1 MADDV
6 KVKFGGDFSGV
17 SKGAN
22 DAAAQAGSALAK
34 SMSDKVSAIGSS
46 IAGLFAIGSVAS
58 KVWEGFK
65 AGIAYMHELN
75 LAITRTGQSSGEF
88 QKLAYAGKEAGVSMD
103 IVGRG
108 LTEAN
113 KSLERAKK
121 DQQSRNLFASLGM
134 DAGKLEAGTYTATE
148 ALLVL
153 ADQWDKFGNVQK
165 TRAGAVALFGR
176 YGEGMIPIIQQGR
189 SAIEEQTASVRE
201 QTRAEIL
208 GAAAIEKKV
217 AALERYTKQVERLAA
232 ASVGASKVG
241 NDYETEVM
249 KVMREQSMLNPK
261 EMEEYRKKHGDKSR
275 EQIAAENLTKEYR
288 QKYGISPEEMAIIF
302 QQISKDAGV
311 GPLEHKYLNPKTM
324 SYFQKLS
331 DDYLA
336 DKSKPGPKVEEL
348 AGALSASSL
357 QAIGAG
363 DIASVQT
370 GTYNTQML
378 DATREIASN
387 TRPRDTSHASPP
399 IATAGR

>member
-34 SMSDKVSAIGSS
+34 NMTDKITAIGAS
-46 IAGLFAIGSVAS
+46 IAGLFAIGSLAS
-58 KVWEGFK
+58 KAWEGFK
-65 AGIAYMHELN
+65 EGISYMHQLN
-75 LAITRTGQSSGEF
+75 LAISRTGQSSGEF

-113 KSLERAKK
+113 KALERAKK
-121 DQQSRNLFASLGM
+121 DPQSRNLFASLGM
-134 DAGKLEAGTYTATE
+134 DAAKLEAGTYTATE
-148 ALLVL
+148 ALLAL

-165 TRAGAVALFGR
+165 TRAGAVALFGK
-176 YGEGMIPIIQQGR
+176 YGEGMVPIIQQGR
-189 SAIEEQTASVRE
+189 SAIEEQTASVKA

-208 GAAAIEKKV
+208 GAAAIEKKL
-217 AALERYTKQVERLAA
+217 AALERYTEQVKRMTA
-232 ASVGASKVG
+232 ASAGVAQVGI
-241 NDYETEVM
+241 DYTTEFDALKQM
-249 KVMREQSMLNPK
+249 KRRTPDKYAEQYGERSPA
-261 EMEEYRKKHGDKSR
+261 
-275 EQIAAENLTKEYR
+275 QVAAEKMAAEYKTKF
-288 QKYGISPEEMAIIF
+288 GINAEEMAIIMK
-302 QQISKDAGV
+302 QALPSTGV
-311 GPLEHKYLNPKTM
+311 VATAANAEFKKM
-324 SYFQKLS
+324 SDEYI
-331 DDYLA
+331 A
-336 DKSKPGPKVEEL
+336 ARAARPARPPEEL

-378 DATREIASN
+378 DTTREIAAN

>member
-22 DAAAQAGSALAK
+22 EAAAQAGSALAK
-34 SMSDKVSAIGSS
+34 NMTDKISAIGAS
-46 IAGLFAIGSVAS
+46 IAGLFAIGTLAS
-58 KVWEGFK
+58 KAFEGFK

-75 LAITRTGQSSGEF
+75 LAISRTGQSSAEF

-108 LTEAN
+108 LIEAN

-121 DQQSRNLFASLGM
+121 DPQSRNLFASLGM
-134 DAGKLEAGTYTATE
+134 DAAKLEAGTYTATE
-148 ALLVL
+148 ALLAL

-165 TRAGAVALFGR
+165 TRAGAVALFGK
-176 YGEGMIPIIQQGR
+176 YGEGMVPVIQQGR
-189 SAIEEQTASVRE
+189 SAIEEQTASVKA

-217 AALERYTKQVERLAA
+217 AALERYTEQMKRLAA
-232 ASVGASKVG
+232 ASAGVAKVG
-241 NDYETEVM
+241 IDYTTEFDALKQM
-249 KVMREQSMLNPK
+249 KRRVPEKYAEQ
-261 EMEEYRKKHGDKSR
+261 YGDKTPA
-275 EQIAAENLTKEYR
+275 QVAA
-288 QKYGISPEEMAIIF
+288 QKLSADYKAKFGINPEEMSIIMN
-302 QQISKDAGV
+302 QALTGTGGVAKDAK
-311 GPLEHKYLNPKTM
+311 EEFKR
-324 SYFQKLS
+324 LS
-331 DDYLA
+331 DEYIA
-336 DKSKPGPKVEEL
+336 ARAARPARPTEEL

-370 GTYNTQML
+370 GTYQTQML
-378 DATREIASN
+378 DSTREIAAN
-387 TRPRDTSHASPP
+387 TRPRDVSHAAPP

>member
-34 SMSDKVSAIGSS
+34 SMADKVTAIGSS

-58 KVWEGFK
+58 KVFEGFK
-65 AGIAYMHELN
+65 SGIAYMHELN

-113 KSLERAKK
+113 KALERAKK
-121 DQQSRNLFASLGM
+121 DQQTRNLFASLGM

-165 TRAGAVALFGR
+165 TRAGAVALFGK
-176 YGEGMIPIIQQGR
+176 YGEGMVPIIQQGR

-217 AALERYTKQVERLAA
+217 AALERYTKQMERLAA
-232 ASVGASKVG
+232 AQTGVAKVG
-241 NDYETEVM
+241 IDFATEFDALKQM
-249 KVMREQSMLNPK
+249 KRRTPEKYAEQYGERTPA
-261 EMEEYRKKHGDKSR
+261 
-275 EQIAAENLTKEYR
+275 QVAAEKMSAEY
-288 QKYGISPEEMAIIF
+288 KAKFGINAEEMAIIMN
-302 QQISKDAGV
+302 QALKNTAGV
-311 GPLEHKYLNPKTM
+311 EAEAKAEFDRLSKKYVEERAARP
-324 SYFQKLS
+324 
-331 DDYLA
+331 A
-336 DKSKPGPKVEEL
+336 RPPEEL

-387 TRPRDTSHASPP
+387 TRPRDTSHSSPP

>member
-34 SMSDKVSAIGSS
+34 SMTDKISAIGAS
-46 IAGLFAIGSVAS
+46 IAGLFAIGAIAS
-58 KVWEGFK
+58 KVFEGFK
-65 AGIAYMHELN
+65 AGIAYMHDLN

-113 KSLERAKK
+113 KALERAKK

-165 TRAGAVALFGR
+165 TRAGAVALFGK
-176 YGEGMIPIIQQGR
+176 YGEGMVPLIQQGR

-217 AALERYTKQVERLAA
+217 AALERYTKQMERLAA
-232 ASVGASKVG
+232 ASTGVAKVG
-241 NDYETEVM
+241 IDYASEFDALKQM
-249 KVMREQSMLNPK
+249 KRRTPEKYAEQYGDQTPAQVAAQKMSA
-261 EMEEYRKKHGDKSR
+261 EYKS
-275 EQIAAENLTKEYR
+275 KF
-288 QKYGISPEEMAIIF
+288 GINPEEMAIIMN
-302 QQISKDAGV
+302 QALKNTAGV
-311 GPLEHKYLNPKTM
+311 EAEAKAEFDRLSKKYVEERAARPTR
-324 SYFQKLS
+324 
-331 DDYLA
+331 
-336 DKSKPGPKVEEL
+336 PPEEL

-378 DATREIASN
+378 DTTREIAAN
-387 TRPRDTSHASPP
+387 TRPRDTSHAAPP

>member
-34 SMSDKVSAIGSS
+34 SMADKVTAIGAS

-58 KVWEGFK
+58 KVFEGFK
-65 AGIAYMHELN
+65 SGIAYMHELN

-113 KSLERAKK
+113 KALERAKK
-121 DQQSRNLFASLGM
+121 DQQTRNLFASLGM

-165 TRAGAVALFGR
+165 TRAGAVALFGK
-176 YGEGMIPIIQQGR
+176 YGEGMVPIIQQGR

-217 AALERYTKQVERLAA
+217 AALERYTKQMERLAA
-232 ASVGASKVG
+232 AQTGVAKVG
-241 NDYETEVM
+241 IDFATEFDALKQM
-249 KVMREQSMLNPK
+249 KRRTPEKYAEQYGERTPA
-261 EMEEYRKKHGDKSR
+261 
-275 EQIAAENLTKEYR
+275 QVAAEKMSAEY
-288 QKYGISPEEMAIIF
+288 KAKFGINAEEMAIIMN
-302 QQISKDAGV
+302 QALKNTAGV
-311 GPLEHKYLNPKTM
+311 EAEAKAEFDRLSKKYVEERAARP
-324 SYFQKLS
+324 
-331 DDYLA
+331 A
-336 DKSKPGPKVEEL
+336 RPPEEL

-387 TRPRDTSHASPP
+387 TRPRDTSHSSPP

>member
-34 SMSDKVSAIGSS
+34 SMADKVTAIGAS

-58 KVWEGFK
+58 KVFEGFK
-65 AGIAYMHELN
+65 SGIAYMHELN

-113 KSLERAKK
+113 KALERAKK
-121 DQQSRNLFASLGM
+121 DQQTRNLFASLGM

-165 TRAGAVALFGR
+165 TRAGAVALFGK
-176 YGEGMIPIIQQGR
+176 YGEGMVPIIQQGR

-217 AALERYTKQVERLAA
+217 AALERYTKQMERLAA
-232 ASVGASKVG
+232 AQTGVAKVG
-241 NDYETEVM
+241 IDFATEFDALKQM
-249 KVMREQSMLNPK
+249 KRRTPEKYAEQYGERTPA
-261 EMEEYRKKHGDKSR
+261 
-275 EQIAAENLTKEYR
+275 QVAAEKMSAEY
-288 QKYGISPEEMAIIF
+288 KAKFGINPEEMAIIMN
-302 QQISKDAGV
+302 QALKNTAGV
-311 GPLEHKYLNPKTM
+311 EAEAKAEFDRLSKKYVEERAARP
-324 SYFQKLS
+324 
-331 DDYLA
+331 A
-336 DKSKPGPKVEEL
+336 RPPEEL

-387 TRPRDTSHASPP
+387 TRPRDTSHSSPP

>member
-22 DAAAQAGSALAK
+22 EAAAQAGSALAK
-34 SMSDKVSAIGSS
+34 NMTDKISAIGAS
-46 IAGLFAIGSVAS
+46 IAGLFAIGTLAS
-58 KVWEGFK
+58 KAFEGFK

-75 LAITRTGQSSGEF
+75 LAISRTGQSSAEF

-108 LTEAN
+108 LIEAN

-121 DQQSRNLFASLGM
+121 DPQSRNLFASLGM
-134 DAGKLEAGTYTATE
+134 DAAKLEAGTYTATE
-148 ALLVL
+148 ALLAL

-165 TRAGAVALFGR
+165 TRAGAVALFGK
-176 YGEGMIPIIQQGR
+176 YGEGMVPVIQQGR
-189 SAIEEQTASVRE
+189 SAIEEQTASVKA

-217 AALERYTKQVERLAA
+217 AALERYTEQMKRLAA
-232 ASVGASKVG
+232 ASAGVAKVG
-241 NDYETEVM
+241 IDYTTEFDALKQM
-249 KVMREQSMLNPK
+249 KRRTPEKYAEQYGERSPA
-261 EMEEYRKKHGDKSR
+261 
-275 EQIAAENLTKEYR
+275 QVAAEKMAAEYKTKF
-288 QKYGISPEEMAIIF
+288 GINAEEMAIIMK
-302 QQISKDAGV
+302 QALPSTGV
-311 GPLEHKYLNPKTM
+311 VATAANAEFKKM
-324 SYFQKLS
+324 SDEYI
-331 DDYLA
+331 A
-336 DKSKPGPKVEEL
+336 ARAARPARPTEEL

-370 GTYNTQML
+370 GTYQTQML
-378 DATREIASN
+378 DSTREIAAN
-387 TRPRDTSHASPP
+387 TRPRDVSHAAPP